1 MFLIMGNA
9 GFISS
14 AVVCANK
21 HLRCVEPEVIVVFQ
35 QQLSALGNLFGDFQ
49 VQEPRPEPVVGIC
62 IDLNIWA
69 LRQGLLGRRGLL
81 RTSRFGLGRRTRS
94 FGWLPT
100 VTPMDPVV
108 HKSSNRRQHSE
119 PRVGALLLVVTGLLD
134 LHHSIQ
140 EVGLPR
146 LLQEVPTS
154 CPSNPHPKAP
164 YAQIV

>member
-1 MFLIMGNA
+1 MGIRVYSLLWVHA

-49 VQEPRPEPVVGIC
+49 VQEPRHEPVVGIC

-69 LRQGLLGRRGLL
+69 LRQGRRGLL
-81 RTSRFGLGRRTRS
+81 RTSRFGLGRRTKS

-119 PRVGALLLVVTGLLD
+119 PRVRALLLVVTALDPGGWAVPSSSGGAYIMSQQPPPKSSICPDSIGLL
-134 LHHSIQ
+134 
-140 EVGLPR
+140 
-146 LLQEVPTS
+146 
-154 CPSNPHPKAP
+154 
-164 YAQIV
+164 